1 MSIITLTSDYGLR
14 DHFVASLKSLIYQHY
29 ENCRIIDI
37 SHQIS
42 TFKVAE
48 AAALHLLCKPFFP
61 EKSIHLICINENP
74 PNSTAK
80 ILCSMVEGQYYI
92 SFNNG
97 FIPSINFFSTPVKVV
112 EIPVNS
118 GDRHTWKA
126 QTLAKAAASLAR
138 GASLTD
144 IGIETQD
151 IGTPF
156 FQQPFAKNSGQLFV
170 GQVIFIDEY
179 GNVVTNFHKKL
190 FEKILLKSPFEIII
204 RNHATKKIIGSYDE
218 LSSINES
225 EMFAIFNASG
235 FLELGLKNSA
245 NTHQPKGYAKSIG
258 ISSLFGI
265 KHNDLVNIHLI

>member
-14 DHFVASLKSLIYQHY
+14 DHFVASLKSLIYQHHD
-29 ENCRIIDI
+29 NCKIIDL

-61 EKSIHLICINENP
+61 EKSIHLVCVNENP
-74 PNSTAK
+74 PGAPSRV
-80 ILCSMVEGQYYI
+80 LCSMIEGQFYL

-97 FIPSINFFSTPVKVV
+97 FLPTVNFFSNPIKVV

-118 GDRHTWKA
+118 GDLLVWKA
-126 QTLAKAAASLAR
+126 HTLAKAAASLAK
-138 GASLTD
+138 GASLSD
-144 IGIETQD
+144 IGIETNNF
-151 IGTPF
+151 GTPF
-156 FQQPFAKNSGQLFV
+156 FQQPFVRNNGQTFV

-179 GNVVTNFHKKL
+179 GNIVTNFHKKH
-190 FEKILLKSPFEIII
+190 FEKILLKTPFQITI
-204 RNHATKKIIGSYDE
+204 RNYTTKKILNSYEE

-258 ISSLFGI
+258 MANLFGI
-265 KHNDLVNIHLI
+265 KFNDLVNIHLI